1 MLHDRYEIREVLG
14 RGGLTTTYLAV
25 DHQTQQPCAI
35 KCLSFRK
42 IAEWKSWELFERE
55 ANILKNLNHPQ
66 IPAYID
72 FFTEESEHD
81 TLLYLVQAYVSGKSL
96 GQLIQE
102 RVHFTENQVIRLAI
116 KLARVLEYL
125 HRFSP
130 PIIHRDIKPENII
143 LAENG
148 MPFLIDF
155 NSVRDTVIRDMTAF
169 TGAPTIVG
177 TYGYMPIEQTE
188 GRAVPA
194 SDIYAL
200 GMTLVALLSLKDPAQ
215 FDKDGLRLDI
225 RSHLDI
231 SKQLLAILERAIAP
245 DCRKRY
251 QQASEFRQDLE
262 RLLIAKSQERPAY
275 APLLMA
281 VAVVLLL
288 IVGGFSLL
296 LFKRSSPIREP
307 QQIKTPATP
316 LPTIASRTPTMSAPR
331 PTPTARLAPTPTPTM
346 TPTATPSPIPTAT
359 PTATPTPYPPVK
371 PSNGVLT
378 INIYQDFK
386 FVPEGSPLSIAPS
399 HTIVSAL
406 SRYPEKERLKRE
418 PIYRSSH
425 VWYGYLRLGNTDD
438 PFITFALDD
447 IDQPHWVAYV
457 DRNNNED
464 LTDDGIPYKDR
475 NAVSSVRFGADVS
488 LEIDL
493 LMPDGKRLKQ
503 PYRLTMWVIDHRQTT
518 NRLDVYCYALC
529 HYAGTVL
536 LAGDTYQAVAF
547 EKLEHNGLLKES
559 GIGID
564 LNSDGQ
570 VNEEEEIFQDGMMI
584 PVKNQSYRLRLVYP

>member
-14 RGGLTTTYLAV
+14 RGGLATTYLAV

-42 IAEWKSWELFERE
+42 IEEWKSWELFERE
-55 ANILKNLNHPQ
+55 AKILKTLNHPQ

-72 FFTEESEHD
+72 FFTEETEQD
-81 TLLYLVQAYVSGKSL
+81 TQLYLVQAYVSGKSV

-102 RVHFTENQVIRLAI
+102 RTHFTENQVIRLAI

-148 MPFLIDF
+148 TPFLIDF

-169 TGAPTIVG
+169 TGSPTIVG

-215 FDKDGLRLDI
+215 FEKDGLRLDI

-245 DCRKRY
+245 DWRKRY

-262 RLLIAKSQERPAY
+262 RLLIAKANKRPARM
-275 APLLMA
+275 PLLLA
-281 VAVVLLL
+281 AATLLL
-288 IVGGFSLL
+288 LVGGFGLFV
-296 LFKRSSPIREP
+296 FKRSAPIKEP
-307 QQIKTPATP
+307 LRIETPIALTPIPIKRTP
-316 LPTIASRTPTMSAPR
+316 LAAVPR
-331 PTPTARLAPTPTPTM
+331 PTPTVSLAPTPFPTM
-346 TPTATPSPIPTAT
+346 TPTLTPSPIPTAT

-378 INIYQDFK
+378 INIYQDFE
-386 FVPEGSPLSIAPS
+386 FVPEGSPLGIAPS
-399 HTIVSAL
+399 HTIVSTL
-406 SRYPEKERLKRE
+406 TKRSEKERLKRE
-418 PIYRSSH
+418 PIYHSSQ
-425 VWYGYLRLGNTDD
+425 VWYGYLTLGNMDD
-438 PFITFALDD
+438 PVITFTLDD
-447 IDQPHWVAYV
+447 TDQPHWIAYV

-464 LTDDGIPYKDR
+464 LTDDGAPYKDR
-475 NAVSSVRFGADVS
+475 NAVSSVRFGVDIS
-488 LEIDL
+488 LDIDI

-503 PYRLTMWVIDHRQTT
+503 PYRLTMWVLDHRQTT

-529 HYAGTVL
+529 HYAGTVSL
-536 LAGDTYQAVAF
+536 EGKTYQAVAF
-547 EKLEHNGLLKES
+547 EKFDHNGLLKES
-559 GIGID
+559 GLAID
-564 LNSDGQ
+564 LNNDGQ
-570 VNEEEEIFQDGMMI
+570 INEEKEIFQDGMMI
-584 PVKNQSYRLRLVYP
+584 QINNQSYRLRLNYP